1 MPIPEEH
8 IFGWDEAPPD
18 EKLQAL
24 YDWCILLTGEVKAA
38 RADTRALLERL
49 RRLESDAAI
58 QTGVS
63 MAAPKAHEAA
73 MISDALK
80 ANGAPPTLSIPITF
94 PEPQSTSGIS
104 QTP

>member
-38 RADTRALLERL
+38 RAETRALLER
-49 RRLESDAAI
+49 R
-58 QTGVS
+58 
-63 MAAPKAHEAA
+63 KA
-73 MISDALK
+73 
-80 ANGAPPTLSIPITF
+80 
-94 PEPQSTSGIS
+94 
-104 QTP
+104 TPGSRQGCR

>member
-49 RRLESDAAI
+49 RRLEGDAAI
-58 QTGVS
+58 PTWVS
-63 MAAPKAHEAA
+63 MAAPKVHGTATT
-73 MISDALK
+73 SDALK
-80 ANGAPPTLSIPITF
+80 ANGAPPTLSIPVTL

>member
-38 RADTRALLERL
+38 RADTRAPVERL
-49 RRLESDAAI
+49 TRLESDAAI
-58 QTGVS
+58 QGGVS
-63 MAAPKAHEAA
+63 MATPKARGAA
-73 MISDALK
+73 ATSAALK
-80 ANGAPPTLSIPITF
+80 ANGAPPTLSFPITL

>member
-1 MPIPEEH
+1 MPIPEER
-8 IFGWDEAPPD
+8 IFGWDEAPTD

-63 MAAPKAHEAA
+63 MAAPKARGAA
-73 MISDALK
+73 ATSDVLK
-80 ANGAPPTLSIPITF
+80 ANSAPPTLSIPITL
-94 PEPQSTSGIS
+94 PEPQRISEIS

>member
-24 YDWCILLTGEVKAA
+24 YEWCILLTGEVKAA

-49 RRLESDAAI
+49 RRLEGDAAI

-63 MAAPKAHEAA
+63 MAAPEAHGAA
-73 MISDALK
+73 MTYDALK
-80 ANGAPPTLSIPITF
+80 ANGAPPALSLPTTL